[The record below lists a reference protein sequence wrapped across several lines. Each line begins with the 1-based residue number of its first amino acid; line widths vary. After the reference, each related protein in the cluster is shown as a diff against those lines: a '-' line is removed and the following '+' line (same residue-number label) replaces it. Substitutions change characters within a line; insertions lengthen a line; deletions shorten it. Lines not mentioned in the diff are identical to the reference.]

1 MAAHRNLC
9 HPVTMLWVLLALA
22 ILVFALQLRETY
34 VDSDS
39 PVNPPV
45 LTPGGKIPSDWQSKI
60 DAFSKIDSD
69 DMAYFRAMQAFY
81 TTVYEP
87 AQLKPTDADVEQFL
101 AGTGAAIP
109 GVDPNILRK
118 LLASAFRVQLT
129 ATAAAREAKETVT
142 TGALAGFMG
151 SNLQP
156 GNARD
161 EVYTRVESMYLP
173 ADTEQSDRA
182 AEGVYA
188 ESSQTKPRR
197 NLDSGTPFA
206 AANVS

>member
-1 MAAHRNLC
+1 
-9 HPVTMLWVLLALA
+9 MLWVLLALA
-22 ILVFALQLRETY
+22 LLVFALNLRETY
-34 VDSDS
+34 VDPDS
-39 PVNPPV
+39 PVRPPV
-45 LTPGGKIPSDWQSKI
+45 LTAGGKIPADWQSKI
-60 DAFSKIDSD
+60 DAFSKIDAD
-69 DMAYFRAMQAFY
+69 DMAYFRAIQAFY

-87 AQLKPTDADVEQFL
+87 AQTKPTDADVEQFL

-109 GVDPNILRK
+109 GVDPVILRK

-129 ATAAAREAKETVT
+129 ATAAAREEKELVT
-142 TGALAGFMG
+142 TGALAGFTG

-161 EVYTRVESMYLP
+161 EVYTRVEDLYTP

-182 AEGVYA
+182 AEGVYQ
-188 ESSQTKPRR
+188 ETDQTKPRR
-197 NLDSGTPFA
+197 NFESGTPFA